1 MANKTLF
8 DESKI
13 GSLTLRNRVVM
24 APLTRQCADDD
35 GTPNDEMVAYYS
47 RRARG
52 GVGLIITEGT
62 YPADNLGGIGYLN
75 QPGIANEKHQ
85 EAWRKVVDACHKQGA
100 KIILQLMHAGRVADP
115 RTLLGNES
123 PVSASNTQSDGW
135 VLYTDTDDEL
145 HDRGLEGEWPQVN
158 FPAARSLEENE
169 LKIIAHDFAAA
180 AKRAINCGFDG
191 VEIHGAN
198 GYLLYQFTDPKQN
211 LRTDDYG
218 GSAAKNLKFP
228 NMVVDAVRAE
238 IGNDKIIS
246 YRISQDGVDDF
257 TGFWE
262 QGQIYVD
269 ALGIE
274 LAKMNVDAIHWSSFD
289 WKDNRFDANCP
300 PIPVSLK
307 KQTRKTLITNG
318 NIYDG
323 KTADEVFS
331 SDAGDFVAIGRPI
344 FAHPDWVHIV
354 ASGLPYNWMEFDR
367 KYVISPPYDYS
378 YAYPKSLPKRDWSPS
393 AKLKRDQ

>member
-1 MANKTLF
+1 MAKKTLF

-13 GSLTLRNRVVM
+13 GNVTLRNRVMM

-35 GTPNDEMVAYYS
+35 GTPNEEMVAYYS
-47 RRARG
+47 RRAMG

-85 EAWRKVVDACHKQGA
+85 EAWRKIVDACHEHGA

-115 RTLLGNES
+115 RTLRENES
-123 PVSASNTQSDGW
+123 PVSASGTQSDGW
-135 VLYTDTDDEL
+135 VLYTDNDDEL
-145 HDRGLEGEWPQVN
+145 NDRGLSGEWPQVN
-158 FPAARSLEENE
+158 FPPARSLEENE
-169 LKIIAHDFAAA
+169 LKIIANDFATAA
-180 AKRAINCGFDG
+180 SRAVNCGFDG

-211 LRTDDYG
+211 LRNDSYG
-218 GSAAKNLKFP
+218 GSAENNLRFP
-228 NMVVDAVRAE
+228 NMVVDAVRAA
-238 IGNDKIIS
+238 IGDDKIIS

-257 TGFWE
+257 DGYWE
-262 QGQIYVD
+262 EGQAYVD
-269 ALGIE
+269 AIGAE
-274 LAKMNVDAIHWSSFD
+274 LNKMNVDAIHWSSFD
-289 WKDNRFDANCP
+289 WKDNRFDKSYP

-307 KQTRKTLITNG
+307 KHTNKSLIVNG
-318 NIYDG
+318 NVFDG
-323 KTADEVFS
+323 DTAEEVFN

-344 FAHPDWVHIV
+344 FAHPDWVYIV
-354 ASGLPYNWMEFDR
+354 ASGLPYNWLEFDR

-378 YAYPKSLPKRDWSPS
+378 YAYPKSLPKRDWSPT
-393 AKLKRDQ
+393 ARLKRK

>member
-1 MANKTLF
+1 MAKKTLF

-13 GSLTLRNRVVM
+13 GNVTLRNRVMM

-35 GTPNDEMVAYYS
+35 GTPNEEMVAYYS

-85 EAWRKVVDACHKQGA
+85 EAWKKIVDACHEHGA

-115 RTLLGNES
+115 RTLRENES
-123 PVSASNTQSDGW
+123 PVSASGTQSDGW
-135 VLYTDTDDEL
+135 VLYTDNDDEL
-145 HDRGLEGEWPQVN
+145 NDRGLSGEWPQVN
-158 FPAARSLEENE
+158 FPPARSLEENE
-169 LKIIAHDFAAA
+169 LKIIANDFATAA
-180 AKRAINCGFDG
+180 SRAVNCGFDG

-211 LRTDDYG
+211 LRNDSYG
-218 GSAAKNLKFP
+218 GSAENNLRFP
-228 NMVVDAVRAE
+228 NMVVDAVRAA
-238 IGNDKIIS
+238 IGDDKIIS

-257 TGFWE
+257 VGYWE
-262 QGQIYVD
+262 EGQAYVD
-269 ALGIE
+269 AIGAE
-274 LAKMNVDAIHWSSFD
+274 LNKMNVDAIHWSSFD
-289 WKDNRFDANCP
+289 WKDNRFDKSYP

-307 KQTRKTLITNG
+307 KHTNKSLIVNG
-318 NIYDG
+318 NVFDG
-323 KTADEVFS
+323 DTAEEVFN

-344 FAHPDWVHIV
+344 FAHPDWVYIV
-354 ASGLPYNWMEFDR
+354 ASGLPYNWLEFDR

-378 YAYPKSLPKRDWSPS
+378 YAYPKSLPKRDWSPT
-393 AKLKRDQ
+393 ARLKRK

>member
-1 MANKTLF
+1 MAKKTLF

-13 GSLTLRNRVVM
+13 GNVTLRNRVMM

-35 GTPNDEMVAYYS
+35 GTPNEEMVAYYS

-85 EAWRKVVDACHKQGA
+85 EAWKKIVDACHEHGA

-115 RTLLGNES
+115 RTLRENEN

-135 VLYTDTDDEL
+135 VLYTDNDDEL
-145 HDRGLEGEWPQVN
+145 NDRGLSGEWPQVN
-158 FPAARSLEENE
+158 FPPARSLEENE
-169 LKIIAHDFAAA
+169 LKIIANDFATAA
-180 AKRAINCGFDG
+180 SRAVNCGFDG

-211 LRTDDYG
+211 LRNDNYG
-218 GSAAKNLKFP
+218 GSAENNLRFP
-228 NMVVDAVRAE
+228 NMVVDAVRAA
-238 IGNDKIIS
+238 IGDDKIIS

-257 TGFWE
+257 DGYWE
-262 QGQIYVD
+262 EGQDYVD
-269 ALGIE
+269 AIGAE
-274 LAKMNVDAIHWSSFD
+274 LNKMNVDAIHWSSFD
-289 WKDNRFDANCP
+289 WKDNRFDKSYP

-307 KQTRKTLITNG
+307 KHTNKSLIVNG
-318 NIYDG
+318 NVFDG
-323 KTADEVFS
+323 DTAEEVLN

-344 FAHPDWVHIV
+344 FAHPDWVYIV
-354 ASGLPYNWMEFDR
+354 ASGLPYNWLEFDR

-378 YAYPKSLPKRDWSPS
+378 YAYPKSLPKRDWSPT
-393 AKLKRDQ
+393 ARLKRK

>member
-1 MANKTLF
+1 MAKKTLF

-13 GSLTLRNRVVM
+13 GNVTVRNRVMM

-35 GTPNDEMVAYYS
+35 GTPNEEMVAYYS

-85 EAWRKVVDACHKQGA
+85 EAWKKIVDACHEHGA

-115 RTLLGNES
+115 RTLRENEN

-135 VLYTDTDDEL
+135 VLYTDNDDEL
-145 HDRGLEGEWPQVN
+145 NDRGLSGEWPQVN
-158 FPAARSLEENE
+158 FPPARSLEENE
-169 LKIIAHDFAAA
+169 LKIIANDFATAA
-180 AKRAINCGFDG
+180 SRAVNCGFDG

-211 LRTDDYG
+211 LRNDNYG
-218 GSAAKNLKFP
+218 GSAENNLRFP
-228 NMVVDAVRAE
+228 NMVVDAVRAA
-238 IGNDKIIS
+238 IGDDKIIS

-257 TGFWE
+257 VGYWE
-262 QGQIYVD
+262 EGQDYVD
-269 ALGIE
+269 AIGAE
-274 LAKMNVDAIHWSSFD
+274 LNKMNVDAIHWSSFD
-289 WKDNRFDANCP
+289 WKDNRFDKSYP

-307 KQTRKTLITNG
+307 KHTNKSLIVNG
-318 NIYDG
+318 NVFDG
-323 KTADEVFS
+323 DTAEEVLN

-344 FAHPDWVHIV
+344 FAHPDWVYIV
-354 ASGLPYNWMEFDR
+354 ASGLPYNWLEFDR

-378 YAYPKSLPKRDWSPS
+378 YAYPKSLPKRDWSPT
-393 AKLKRDQ
+393 ARLKRK